1 MRIHHKAPGGSK
13 ILSLDETD
21 SDYQRGLEQ
30 CQPSC
35 QVFQRDFSGRKPAF
49 SGGGCSRVSR
59 LDWIDLVS
67 IIFPIEDDAPKYNG
81 RFLTDT

>member
-1 MRIHHKAPGGSK
+1 M
-13 ILSLDETD
+13 SLDETG

-81 RFLTDT
+81 RFVTDT